1 MNGKRLLIGMA
12 GGSGSGKTTIMNAI
26 RMRFGEEDVT
36 VLEQDYYYQPQDHL
50 SLEERG
56 RVNFD
61 HPAAFDTDLLSC
73 HVGQL
78 IDGQPIEKPVY
89 DFVSHARLPDTVTV
103 RPSRVIILEGILVL
117 ESKRL
122 RDLMGMK
129 IFIDT
134 EPDLR
139 FIRRL
144 QRDIRDRG
152 RTLESVLDQYL
163 KTVRPMH
170 LQFVEPSKRYADLII
185 PEGLNQAALD
195 VLTARIEQLVNAR

>member
-1 MNGKRLLIGMA
+1 
-12 GGSGSGKTTIMNAI
+12 MNAI